1 MREKGD
7 DYAQNTFYLY
17 MHMKLSKNRKLP
29 KMVMQMIFKYVSET
43 HTHKTGAQ
51 THVCSPMFT
60 SALSPKLLKTETTQC
75 LW

>member
-43 HTHKTGAQ
+43 HTHTKQGLK
-51 THVCSPMFT
+51 HMSVHPCSHQHFPQNF
-60 SALSPKLLKTETTQC
+60 
-75 LW
+75 